1 MSNLEENVSDKN
13 KKMMMLIIGL
23 LVVLIGVIIAV
34 AIFIITTV
42 NSDNIVEVSYV
53 QPNILTP
60 ADLTLIPL
68 SQPINTNLITGVE
81 GRERVASL
89 NFSVA
94 INHNES
100 DSEELITV
108 IKRSEPIIRDIA
120 LNVLR
125 DRTAAEINSREG
137 PHLISSEILMRLQDE
152 FQSNLIVNVYIVDV
166 FVQ

>member
-1 MSNLEENVSDKN
+1 MDENVSDKN
-13 KKMMMLIIGL
+13 KKMMILIIGL

-34 AIFIITTV
+34 AIFIITTI
-42 NSDNIVEVSYV
+42 NSENTVEVINAQQNTV
-53 QPNILTP
+53 TP
-60 ADLTLIPL
+60 ADVTLISL
-68 SQPINTNLITGVE
+68 SQPINTNLITDVE

-94 INHNES
+94 VNHNEAGS
-100 DSEELITV
+100 QELIEV
-108 IKRSEPIIRDIA
+108 MQRSEPIIRDIA

-137 PHLISSEILMRLQDE
+137 PNLISTEILIRLQDE
-152 FQSNLIVNVYIVDV
+152 FQSNLIYNVYIVDV

>member
-1 MSNLEENVSDKN
+1 LDENVSDKN
-13 KKMMMLIIGL
+13 KKMMILIIGL

-34 AIFIITTV
+34 AIFIITTI
-42 NSDNIVEVSYV
+42 NSENTVEVINAQQNTV
-53 QPNILTP
+53 TP
-60 ADLTLIPL
+60 ADVTLISL
-68 SQPINTNLITGVE
+68 SQPINTNLITDVE

-94 INHNES
+94 VNHNEAGS
-100 DSEELITV
+100 QELIEV
-108 IKRSEPIIRDIA
+108 MQRSEPIIRDIA

-137 PHLISSEILMRLQDE
+137 PNLISTEILIRLQDE
-152 FQSNLIVNVYIVDV
+152 FQSNLIYNVYIVDV